1 MVTEVNKH
9 LFLYN
14 APAGSGKTTTIK
26 RMLREFHQEKPH
38 DKYLCITYTNRAADE
53 MKNEY
58 LGDYVYSSTIHAF
71 LSDFIMPYLE
81 LPEVIDLYFELF
93 KVQIDERIKNDSG
106 KYTSTIERYQ
116 EEYEINEVSTELLR
130 GNVKRIV
137 YAETPFSSYFRGTL
151 SHDDLILFSYSLF
164 QKFPLFGKRLISN
177 YSKIFIDEYQDTDE
191 KVMLLFYDVVNGID
205 VDLYFFGDSM
215 QQIYGSNNDFL
226 NEKSRLFQK
235 KSLSIN
241 YRSSDEIVSCL
252 NRIYNSND
260 YIQKSHSGKYGFK
273 PQIIITSNI
282 EQNLQT
288 LRLENQNI
296 LELHLLNRDKFNTIG
311 SGNLYDALS
320 KMERY
325 NYISKYSVSDVLS
338 TIEDNPDWLIGN
350 LFALEEIKDSFLTS
364 NYGKVI
370 DLYRKNKYFNKNKIS
385 MNMHFDK
392 RKVSNFFNEL
402 FSKMTDD
409 ISIKGLF
416 DYLLEKEILVA
427 VDYSEFLEEYSS
439 VLDCKYVEIKKIYSY
454 IKQPTISTQHG
465 VKGESHDN
473 VVFISNDANTSPYV
487 SISKFY
493 ELISMNDIEYDEF
506 AIINREYKK
515 LIAKKADDLLK
526 FKEYVI
532 EFKEKYC
539 NTSYYKVIAS
549 DIFDLFISHPTITNQ
564 KKLST
569 ILFEKVFSAYKLFY
583 VGCSRARK
591 KLFVLVK
598 KEMLIGFE
606 NEFILKMKSMNFDVI
621 SQ

>member
-26 RMLREFHQEKPH
+26 RMLREFHQKNPH

-53 MKNEY
+53 MKNES

-81 LPEVIDLYFELF
+81 LPDVIDLYFELF
-93 KVQIDERIKNDSG
+93 KDQIDERIKNVSG

-116 EEYEINEVSTELLR
+116 EEYEINEISMELLR

-164 QKFPLFGKRLISN
+164 LRFPLLGKRLISN

-191 KVMLLFYDVVNGID
+191 KVMLLFYNVVNGTD
-205 VDLYFFGDSM
+205 ADLYFFGDSM
-215 QQIYGSNNDFL
+215 QQIYGSNNNFL
-226 NEKSRLFQK
+226 NEKSSLFQK

-282 EQNLQT
+282 EQDLET

-296 LELHLLNRDKFNTIG
+296 LELHLLNRDKYNTIG

-320 KMERY
+320 RLDRY

-338 TIEDNPDWLIGN
+338 TIEDNADWLIGN
-350 LFALEEIKDSFLTS
+350 LFILEEIRDSFLAL

-370 DLYRKNKYFNKNKIS
+370 DLYRKNKYFNKKKIS
-385 MNMHFDK
+385 MNIHFDK

-402 FSKMTDD
+402 FNMMTDD

-416 DYLLEKEILVA
+416 DYLLEKEILVTS
-427 VDYSEFLEEYSS
+427 DYSEFLEEYSS
-439 VLDCKYVEIKKIYSY
+439 VLDCKYVEIKKIYAY
-454 IKQPTISTQHG
+454 IKQPAISTQHG
-465 VKGESHDN
+465 VKGESHDS
-473 VVFISNDANTSPYV
+473 VVFISNDVATSPYV

-493 ELISMNDIEYDEF
+493 ELISSDDIKYEEF
-506 AIINREYKK
+506 ANINREYKK
-515 LIAKKADDLLK
+515 LIAKKTDDPLK

-532 EFKEKYC
+532 EFKEKYS
-539 NTSYYKVIAS
+539 NTSYYKIIAS
-549 DIFDLFISHPTITNQ
+549 DTFELFISHPTMTNQ
-564 KKLST
+564 RKFSSV
-569 ILFEKVFSAYKLFY
+569 LFEKVFSAYKLFY

-598 KEMLIGFE
+598 KEMITEFE
-606 NEFILKMKSMNFDVI
+606 KEFISKMELMNFDVI
-621 SQ
+621 CR